1 MTYVLYGNAGSG
13 SCIVECALA
22 EVGAPCELRD
32 VSIADD
38 AQRDDAYAAVNPQRK
53 LPTLITPSGEKLTE
67 SAAIAIALA
76 ERHPDTAL
84 LPDPGSRERAQA
96 LRWLIFVAAEL
107 YPLVEINDYPE
118 RFVADPAHTD
128 GARERARELWRQRW
142 LVVERAIAG
151 DPWLLP
157 AGFCITDVYIAV
169 VSRWAQQT
177 AWRAANLPKIE
188 RLCAAVAARPT
199 LADVW
204 TRHFG
209 G

>member
-22 EVGAPCELRD
+22 EIGAPYELRD
-32 VSIADD
+32 VSLADD

-76 ERHPDTAL
+76 ERHPDIAL

-118 RFVADPAHTD
+118 RFVADPAHAD

-142 LVVERAIAG
+142 LVAERAIAG

-188 RLCAAVAARPT
+188 RLCAAVVARPT

-204 TRHFG
+204 ARHFG